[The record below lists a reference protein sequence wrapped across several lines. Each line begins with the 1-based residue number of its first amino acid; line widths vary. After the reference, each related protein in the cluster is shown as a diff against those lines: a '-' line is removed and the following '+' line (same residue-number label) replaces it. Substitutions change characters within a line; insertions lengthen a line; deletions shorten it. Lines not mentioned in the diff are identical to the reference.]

1 MADTG
6 KFVQALKADPDLGR
20 KFLDEV
26 IKLRSDESLEAL
38 DGITLAAKNI
48 GYEIDNDLAEKILK
62 GLQES
67 EDGSGPKELSLDEL
81 KTVVGGVYACT
92 LCRFPPMCYID
103 IG

>member
-1 MADTG
+1 MADTS
-6 KFVQALKADPDLGR
+6 KLVQALKADPDLGR

-67 EDGSGPKELSLDEL
+67 EGGSGPKELSLDEL
-81 KTVVGGVYACT
+81 ETVVGGVYGCT
-92 LCRFPPMCYID
+92 LCKFPPMCYID

>member
-6 KFVQALKADPDLGR
+6 KLVQALKADPDLGR

-62 GLQES
+62 GLQKS
-67 EDGSGPKELSLDEL
+67 EDGSGPKELSIDEL

-103 IG
+103 ID